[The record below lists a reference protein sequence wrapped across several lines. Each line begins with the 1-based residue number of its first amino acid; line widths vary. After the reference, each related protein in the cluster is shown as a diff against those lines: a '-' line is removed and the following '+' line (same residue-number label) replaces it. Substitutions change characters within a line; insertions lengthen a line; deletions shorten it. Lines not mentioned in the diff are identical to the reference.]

1 MALRL
6 VRQTS
11 DTPNITNKDDTIM
24 TRYAYGGYSGI
35 VKGFGS
41 ECEYTAENGI
51 FKILDGEII
60 IDGWEIQIDGVGWT
74 LDLHNVIGIQYHSV
88 YAEINVLTE
97 TVILSSTYLT
107 ASYPEIEKGDDLTET
122 PNGTARLLLYNV
134 KVESGAITEV
144 VKRFEIIP
152 YLSDIEK
159 GLRDGTF
166 KPKIAQYASEDTS
179 KGTIEE
185 RLTALGFRPGVAS
198 YSGFYRNG
206 VLVGPTTNSLK
217 KQGKYVIFNFQLN
230 GLGRGTISPKI
241 TIPEG
246 FRPKTQT
253 TVSCELK
260 INQILND
267 NSVPFEALTFTTVK
281 KDGTVNL
288 NDLVDS
294 TVGEHYTN
302 VNFLNVGWET
312 E

>member
-60 IDGWEIQIDGVGWT
+60 IDGWEIQIDGAGWSLNLSSLT
-74 LDLHNVIGIQYHSV
+74 GTQYHSV

-97 TVILSSTYLT
+97 TVILNSTYLT
-107 ASYPEIEKGDDLTET
+107 GSYPEVNKGDDLTET

-134 KVESGAITEV
+134 KVESGVIVEV
-144 VKRFEIIP
+144 NKKFNIIP

-185 RLTALGFRPGVAS
+185 RLTALGFRSGVAS
-198 YSGFYRNG
+198 FSGFYRNG

-217 KQGKYVIFNFQLN
+217 KQGKYVIFNFQFN
-230 GLGRGTISPKI
+230 GLGRETISPKI
-241 TIPEG
+241 TIPDG

-260 INQILND
+260 INYLIND
-267 NSVPFEALTFTTVK
+267 NSEPFETRTFTTVN

-288 NDLVDS
+288 VDLVDS
-294 TVGEHYTN
+294 ISGEHYTN